1 MPYIGDTPWKKLKK
15 LFILSSEL
23 IKHYGIRYFFYV
35 VKLEYSKVGKEKFIK
50 KVFLPDARPLDAI
63 SNPLFQEQYTK
74 LLGYFKEKFTN
85 ELLHEKEF
93 SYLPTV
99 RIVIIFNK
107 NNIAQLQHTIN
118 SLQNQSYQNW
128 DVLLFSSDLDNEISL
143 PPQINEISKIS
154 ISKSKGKFLKFYKEV
169 IDGKYD
175 LIGFLEPGNLL
186 DSFALSQFVLKLNKN
201 KECDILYSD
210 NDTVEGGIRQNPFF
224 KPNWSPYLQNSM
236 NYLSSLCLIKKE
248 LFEKISLESK
258 YLDCMEYD
266 VILKCVEKSDKIF
279 HIPLPL
285 CSVQGQDNSKYYI
298 SSQKLSLTH
307 HLKRM
312 NIFAEIENGIVKNTF
327 RINYKLQE
335 KPKVSIIIPTKNNL
349 GVIKR
354 CIESIQKQTKYPNI
368 EIIIVDNASDKKEVT
383 DYYKSLSVK
392 ILTYT
397 ENFNFSKINNF
408 AVEHSTGDLL
418 LFLNDDTKVL
428 DPFWLDELVSICLQK
443 DVGVVGAKLIFFDN
457 TIQHAGMVFLKTGAG
472 FHPAMRQNKNS
483 DVYHNTVNV
492 MKDCSAV
499 TGACLLTTKKIFKQ
513 VGGFDNQFDI
523 YYGDSDLCLKI
534 QDAGYR
540 IVYTPFTELLH
551 DGSSSI
557 LYWHAGVTF
566 FDVENH
572 QAFIKKWPKLKNG
585 DPYYNPNLDWDYTLQ
600 EIMTTS

>member
-1 MPYIGDTPWKKLKK
+1 MSYIGDTPWKKLKK
-15 LFILSSEL
+15 LFMLSRGL
-23 IKHYGIRYFFYV
+23 IRAYGTRYFIYV
-35 VKLEYSKVGKEKFIK
+35 VKLEFGKHGLSIFSLDK
-50 KVFLPDARPLDAI
+50 KPLDAV
-63 SNPLFQEQYTK
+63 SNPLFSEKYLK
-74 LLGYFKEKFTN
+74 LLEYFKEKFTN
-85 ELLHEKEF
+85 ELLHQKEF

-99 RIVIIFNK
+99 RIIIIFNK
-107 NNIAQLQHTIN
+107 NNIDQLQHTIN

-128 DVLLFSSDLDNEISL
+128 NVLLFSTDSNNEISL
-143 PPQINEISKIS
+143 PSQIKETSKINMS
-154 ISKSKGKFLKFYKEV
+154 QSKGDTKKFYDE
-169 IDGKYD
+169 IMNSKYD
-175 LIGFLEPGNLL
+175 LIGFLKPGNLL
-186 DSFALSQFVLKLNKN
+186 DSFTLSQFVLKLNKN
-201 KECDILYSD
+201 REYDIFYSD
-210 NDTVEGGIRQNPFF
+210 NDTIEGGIRKNPFF
-224 KPNWSPYLQNSM
+224 KPDWSPYLQKSM

-258 YLDCMEYD
+258 FLGCIEYD

-285 CSVQGQDNSKYYI
+285 CSVQGQDNSKDY
-298 SSQKLSLTH
+298 SHLQKLSLKH

-312 NIFAEIENGIVKNTF
+312 NIFAKVEDGIIKNTF
-327 RINYKLQE
+327 RIHYELEE

-354 CIESIQKQTKYPNI
+354 CIESIQKITKYPNI

-492 MKDCSAV
+492 MKDCSAI

-513 VGGFDNQFDI
+513 VGGFDNQFDV

-540 IVYTPFTELLH
+540 TVYTPFTELLH
-551 DGSSSI
+551 DGSTSI
-557 LYWHAGVTF
+557 SHWHAGASF